1 METIKEIELIPQFK
15 RHMSI
20 YGIETTR
27 RRMVPDWRDGL
38 KLSQRRTLFA
48 MLKCGCDKKYVKT
61 SKIVGDTMG
70 NYHPHGDVS
79 IADVVK
85 HLTNWFEC
93 YVPLIDN
100 RSNFGSFQGDG
111 AAAPRYTEA
120 KLSQFSLDTM
130 FAEMI
135 ENDQVVDW
143 APTYNNENM
152 EPEFLPNKVP
162 NLLINGSFGIALGF
176 VTGIPKHNLA
186 EVIDATVNLI
196 RNPNTPVVLIP
207 EQCMPC
213 DIIEANW
220 KSISNTGRGNFRVR
234 AKVDIEQVRDCYQ
247 LVIKSTPDYVNYDKG
262 KGKGSGI
269 KYKIAEMVKDGKL
282 PQITDII
289 EDSSENDM
297 RIVIKLKK
305 GSDPN
310 YVRDMLYRNTSLQ
323 TTFSV
328 NFEVIDGIKLM
339 RMSYK
344 SYLQAFIMQ
353 RKMTKLRSYCIKLQN
368 AKTKY
373 HEKEAYIKLLESGE
387 IDDIISM
394 IRTRNTIDDVALIE
408 YLIKKL
414 KITDIQAR
422 FIINSNI
429 KNLSLA
435 YLQKYKEEYKK
446 NKDIEAFCMEMIT
459 NESKIEQEII
469 DELLFFKQ
477 KYGHP
482 RKCKVIKLAE
492 AEGIPAGRFKIIIT
506 ENNYIKKINP
516 TDPVSA
522 YKGDS
527 PKHVL
532 EVENSDNI
540 ILFSEQGRAFKLPVH
555 KIPISDKSSIGVD
568 LRIIVKGI
576 MSSIVRV
583 LPEEMIIRL
592 SKTRKEKYFLTI
604 ATKGNCIKK
613 MDLADF
619 VKVAP
624 SGLIYTKLNDGDIV
638 KDVQIVPAGADI
650 IVYSGKKA
658 LRLGME
664 DVPHYKR
671 STYGV
676 MAMKTNDDI
685 DGFTVLHNTDVE
697 PYIVALTVLG
707 KANKIMSTVLPKETR
722 NKAGHNIIKLG
733 KNDELFAI
741 HAVNDSNIINIKT
754 MNEVIDIA
762 VKDIPISSSISA
774 GVKLISSKTAKNDLI
789 VKSIVM

>member
-1 METIKEIELIPQFK
+1 METIKNVELIPQFQ

-38 KLSQRRTLFA
+38 KLSQRRTLYA
-48 MLKCGCDKKYVKT
+48 MLECGCDKKFVKT

-93 YVPLIDN
+93 YEPLIDN
-100 RSNFGSFQGDG
+100 RSNFGSFQGDD

-130 FAEMI
+130 FAELI
-135 ENDQVVDW
+135 ENKQVVDW
-143 APTYNNENM
+143 APTYNNENI

-186 EVIDATVNLI
+186 DVIDATVNLI
-196 RNPNTPVVLIP
+196 RNPDAPVVLIP

-220 KSISNTGRGNFRVR
+220 KTISNTGRGSFKIR
-234 AKVDIEQVRDCYQ
+234 ARIDIEQVRDCYQ
-247 LVIKSTPDYVNYDKG
+247 LVIKSTPDFVNYDKG
-262 KGKGSGI
+262 KGSGV
-269 KYKIAEMVKDGKL
+269 KYKITDMVKNGKL
-282 PQITDII
+282 PQITAIV
-289 EDSSENDM
+289 EDSSKNDM
-297 RIVIKLKK
+297 RILIKLRK

-310 YVRDMLYRNTSLQ
+310 YVRDMLYKNTALQ

-387 IDDIISM
+387 IDEIIQM
-394 IRTRNTIDDVALIE
+394 IRSRNTIDDSELVE

-414 KITDIQAR
+414 KITDIQAK

-429 KNLSLA
+429 KNLSKA
-435 YLQKYKEEYKK
+435 YLNKYKEEYKK
-446 NKDIEAFCMEMIT
+446 NKDIEARCMMMIT
-459 NESKIEQEII
+459 DESKIEQEII
-469 DELLFFKQ
+469 NELLYFKQ

-482 RKCKVIKLAE
+482 RKCRVIKLSE
-492 AEGIPAGRFKIIIT
+492 AEGIPAGRFKIVIT

-516 TDPVSA
+516 TDQVIA

-532 EVENSDNI
+532 DIDNTDNI
-540 ILFSEQGRAFKLPVH
+540 VLFSEQGRAFKLPVH
-555 KIPISDKSSIGVD
+555 KVPVSDKNSIGID
-568 LRIIVKGI
+568 LRILIKGV
-576 MSSIVRV
+576 MSSIVKV
-583 LPEEMIIRL
+583 FPEDYIIKL
-592 SKTRKEKYFLTI
+592 SKTRKERYFLTVL
-604 ATKGNCIKK
+604 TKGNCIKK
-613 MDLADF
+613 MDLVDF
-619 VKVAP
+619 VKVTP
-624 SGLIYTKLNDGDIV
+624 SGLLYTKLNNGDFV

-650 IVYSGKKA
+650 IIYSGKKA
-658 LRLGME
+658 LRVGM
-664 DVPHYKR
+664 DDIPHYKR

-676 MAMKTNDDI
+676 IAMKTNDII
-685 DGFTVLHNTDVE
+685 DGFTVLHNTDAE
-697 PYIVALTVLG
+697 PFIVVLTVLG
-707 KANKIMSTVLPKETR
+707 KANKIVSSTLPRETR
-722 NKAGHNIIKLG
+722 NKAGHNVIKLG
-733 KNDELFAI
+733 KNDEIFAI
-741 HAVNDSNIINIKT
+741 HAANDSNTINIKT
-754 MNEVIDIA
+754 MNDTMDIQ
-762 VKDIPISSSISA
+762 VCDIPISSSIST
-774 GVKLISSKTAKNDLI
+774 GIKLVSSKTAKNDVI
-789 VKSIVM
+789 IKSIIS

>member
-1 METIKEIELIPQFK
+1 METIRETELIPQFK
-15 RHMSI
+15 KHMSI

-61 SKIVGDTMG
+61 SKIVGITMG

-93 YVPLIDN
+93 YEPLIDN

-120 KLSQFSLDTM
+120 KLSQFSLDTVLSELM
-130 FAEMI
+130 
-135 ENDQVVDW
+135 ENNQVVDW
-143 APTYNNENM
+143 APTYNNEDI

-162 NLLINGSFGIALGF
+162 NLLINGTFGIALGF

-186 EVIDATVNLI
+186 DVVDATINLI
-196 RNPNTPVVLIP
+196 RNPEASVVLVP
-207 EQCMPC
+207 DQCMPC

-220 KSISNTGRGNFRVR
+220 KSISNTGRGNFRIR
-234 AKVDIEQVRDCYQ
+234 ARIDIEQVKDNYQ

-262 KGKGSGI
+262 KDGSGV

-282 PQITDII
+282 PQIVDIV
-289 EDSSENDM
+289 EDSNKDSM

-305 GSDPN
+305 NSDPN
-310 YVRDMLYRNTSLQ
+310 YVRDMLYKNTNLQ

-353 RKMTKLRSYCIKLQN
+353 RKTTKLRSYCIKLQN

-387 IDDIISM
+387 IDNIIHM
-394 IRTRNTIDDVALIE
+394 IRTRNTIDDSALIE

-414 KITDIQAR
+414 KITDIQAK

-446 NKDIEAFCMEMIT
+446 NKEIEQVCMMMIT
-459 NESKIEQEII
+459 DESKIEQEII
-469 DELLFFKQ
+469 DELLYFKQ
-477 KYGHP
+477 KYGKP
-482 RKCKVIKLAE
+482 RKCRVIKLSE
-492 AEGIPAGRFKIIIT
+492 AEGIPTGRFKVVIT
-506 ENNYIKKINP
+506 ENNYVKKINP
-516 TDPVSA
+516 NDQVYA
-522 YKGDS
+522 CKGDN

-532 EVENSDNI
+532 EVENTENI

-555 KIPISDKSSIGVD
+555 KIPVSDKNSMGVD
-568 LRIIVKGI
+568 LRILVKGV
-576 MSSIVRV
+576 MSSIVKV
-583 LPEEMIIRL
+583 LPEDIIVKL
-592 SKTRKEKYFLTI
+592 SKTRKDKFFLTVV
-604 ATKGNCIKK
+604 TQGNCIKK
-613 MDLADF
+613 MDLDDF
-619 VKVAP
+619 VKVTP
-624 SGLIYTKLNDGDIV
+624 SGLIYTKLNDNDIV

-650 IVYSGKKA
+650 IIYSGKKA
-658 LRLGME
+658 LRIGMD

-676 MAMKTNDDI
+676 MAMKTNDII
-685 DGFTVLHNTDVE
+685 DGFTVLRNTDME
-697 PYIVALTVLG
+697 HYIVALTVLG
-707 KANKIMSTVLPKETR
+707 KANKIMASVLPKETR
-722 NKAGHNIIKLG
+722 NKSGHNVIKLG

-741 HAVNDSNIINIKT
+741 HIVSDSNVINMKT
-754 MNEVIDIA
+754 MNENINLA
-762 VKDIPISSSISA
+762 VKDIPISSSIST
-774 GVKLISSKTAKNDLI
+774 GVRIVSQKAAKTDRI
-789 VKSIVM
+789 IRSTVM